1 MFIGH
6 FIRLAVHNLQL
17 GFLLVNL
24 RHQCWGTRV
33 SFQPCDQFR
42 QLRPLWGKR
51 KRRKQLPC
59 GRVGAHGIDA
69 LGDLRKIRFHASHH
83 HGCFNVIGHRQPLWN
98 FLAQRIQFPMQL
110 DMRDHGL
117 NLLCRGGLFPFHT
130 HGSKEF
136 LTVFEQCWSEYA
148 EFHLSVRVGFQRSFF
163 IEVIAQALGVRQVLF
178 HVSRVVAHA
187 DFLYCPY
194 GEKQPLYGLN
204 ASRQLAN
211 TRPPGLQFGGV
222 IGFHKVSN
230 PRAPRSVDSLK
241 LLVQFHGLLAGSN
254 PRFLCGSLQSCP
266 LFRSQSGSMRLQ
278 LRIQARQRL
287 HHVFAFV
294 GLRQGIEI
302 HPPRHLDLFLIRV
315 TISDELLAIA
325 VNIFQGQ
332 RELLHPASAPGH
344 DHFNGVIPN
353 PAVACGILLDLGCQ

>member
-42 QLRPLWGKR
+42 QLRPLRGKR

-59 GRVGAHGIDA
+59 RLVGAHGINA

-83 HGCFNVIGHRQPLWN
+83 HGCFNVIGHRQPLRN
-98 FLAQRIQFPMQL
+98 FLAQRIQFPMHL
-110 DMRDHGL
+110 DMRDHSL
-117 NLLCRGGLFPFHT
+117 NLLCCGGLFPFHT

-136 LTVFEQCWSEYA
+136 LAVFEQRWSEYA

-163 IEVIAQALGVRQVLF
+163 VEVIAQALGVWQVFF
-178 HVSRVVAHA
+178 HVSRVIAHA

-194 GEKQPLYGLN
+194 GEKQPLYGVN
-204 ASRQLAN
+204 AGRQLAN
-211 TRPPGLQFGGV
+211 TRPPRLQFGGV
-222 IGFHKVSN
+222 VGFHKVSN
-230 PRAPRSVDSLK
+230 PRAPRPVDSLK
-241 LLVQFHGLLAGSN
+241 LLVQFHGLLASSN
-254 PRFLCGSLQSCP
+254 PRFLRGSLQGRP
-266 LFRSQSGSMRLQ
+266 LFRSQPGSVRLQ
-278 LRIQARQRL
+278 LRIQARQRF
-287 HHVFAFV
+287 HHVFAFI
-294 GLRQGIEI
+294 GLRQRIEI
-302 HPPRHLDLFLIRV
+302 HPPRHLYLFLIRV

-332 RELLHPASAPGH
+332 WEFLHPASAPGH
-344 DHFNGVIPN
+344 DHLNGVIPN
-353 PAVACGILLDLGCQ
+353 PAVACGILLDLRRQ

>member
-1 MFIGH
+1 
-6 FIRLAVHNLQL
+6 
-17 GFLLVNL
+17 
-24 RHQCWGTRV
+24 
-33 SFQPCDQFR
+33 
-42 QLRPLWGKR
+42 
-51 KRRKQLPC
+51 
-59 GRVGAHGIDA
+59 
-69 LGDLRKIRFHASHH
+69 
-83 HGCFNVIGHRQPLWN
+83 
-98 FLAQRIQFPMQL
+98 
-110 DMRDHGL
+110 MRNHGL
-117 NLLCRGGLFPFHT
+117 NLLCRGGLFAFHA
-130 HGSKEF
+130 HGSKEL

-148 EFHLSVRVGFQRSFF
+148 EFHLSMRVGFQRSFF
-163 IEVIAQALGVRQVLF
+163 IEVIAQALGVRQILF
-178 HVSRVVAHA
+178 HVSCVVAHA

-204 ASRQLAN
+204 AGRKLFNAG
-211 TRPPGLQFGGV
+211 PPCLQFGRV

-241 LLVQFHGLLAGSN
+241 LLVQFHGLLTSSN

-266 LFRSQSGSMRLQ
+266 LFHSQSGSMRLQ

-287 HHVFAFV
+287 HHVFAFI
-294 GLRQGIEI
+294 GLRQRIEI

-344 DHFNGVIPN
+344 DHLNCVIPN
-353 PAVACGILLDLGCQ
+353 PAVACGILLDLRRQ